1 MEKKFTKG
9 DCVSEKLDNL
19 DILIM
24 CGPKILAEVY
34 SMDVGDDED
43 IANGELIASAPEL
56 LDRLSKLVL
65 SVKAHPDYV
74 NGEDGDEWHDIIDL
88 AEETIKKATE

>member
-1 MEKKFTKG
+1 MEKKFTEG
-9 DCVSEKLDNL
+9 NWVSKTLDNY

-43 IANGELIASAPEL
+43 IANGELMAAAPEL
-56 LDRLSKLVL
+56 LDACIKIAEYIELHNISDGEAYYI
-65 SVKAHPDYV
+65 VKNA
-74 NGEDGDEWHDIIDL
+74 
-88 AEETIKKATE
+88 IKKATE

>member
-9 DCVSEKLDNL
+9 NWASITLDNS

-24 CGPKILAEVY
+24 CGPKILARVY

-43 IANGELIASAPEL
+43 TANGELMAAAPEL
-56 LDRLSKLVL
+56 LEALIAL
-65 SVKAHPDYV
+65 V
-74 NGEDGDEWHDIIDL
+74 NGCLSDSESDKVVSLRKAKQI
-88 AEETIKKATE
+88 IKKATE